1 MKTKNIKENLHVDS
15 GWQFCSIDYLSSNI
29 LHSTED
35 ETVAVSFPAPLP
47 VGRGLLSL
55 NFTGELNDKLKGFYR
70 CKYTGEG
77 GAKKFC
83 AVTHFE
89 VHSTIII
96 TYCDIII
103 SDTYWYVWM

>member
-1 MKTKNIKENLHVDS
+1 MNEKQKENSHVDS
-15 GWQFCSIDYLSSNI
+15 ALQFFSIDYHSSNI
-29 LHSTED
+29 SHTTED

-70 CKYTGEG
+70 CKYTGEDG
-77 GAKKFC
+77 NEKFC

-89 VHSTIII
+89 VL
-96 TYCDIII
+96 
-103 SDTYWYVWM
+103 

>member
-1 MKTKNIKENLHVDS
+1 MLTV
-15 GWQFCSIDYLSSNI
+15 GCQFCSIDYLSSNI
-29 LHSTED
+29 LHCAED
-35 ETVAVSFPAPLP
+35 ETVAVNFPGPLP

-77 GAKKFC
+77 GTEKYC

-89 VHSTIII
+89 VHSTTI

-103 SDTYWYVWM
+103 V